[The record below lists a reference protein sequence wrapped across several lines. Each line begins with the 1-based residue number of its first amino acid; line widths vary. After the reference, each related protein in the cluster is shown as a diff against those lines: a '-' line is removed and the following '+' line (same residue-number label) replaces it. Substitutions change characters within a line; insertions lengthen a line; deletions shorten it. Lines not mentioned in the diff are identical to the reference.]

1 MFNSQLN
8 TYAANLQTLATYII
22 VSDVFTGMKTG
33 VNMSLIQLFPHSF
46 NKC

>member
-8 TYAANLQTLATYII
+8 TYTANLQTLATYKI
-22 VSDVFTGMKTG
+22 VSDIFTDMKTG
-33 VNMSLIQLFPHSF
+33 VNVSLIQLFPHSF

>member
-8 TYAANLQTLATYII
+8 MYTANLQTLETYII
-22 VSDVFTGMKTG
+22 VSDIFTDMKTAA
-33 VNMSLIQLFPHSF
+33 NMSLIQLFPHSF